1 MKGTSMGH
9 LACFVAYIIFGVNII
24 VCKDLTGSHL
34 ISPITLFFLRSLG
47 AGLLF
52 WLIGI
57 FLPHDKVEKRDLPKI
72 CAASFLGFFLT
83 QMTFLSAISEITPM
97 DCSILSSMSP
107 LYTMFIAAYA
117 LKEPIT
123 FRKVG
128 GVLMSF
134 FGVTYLIVNTTSA
147 SGVVLETQPEGIFL
161 MLLNTISFALYLGFF
176 KPLIAKYS
184 LLSFLKWIFLFST
197 ILALPFSF
205 KELITIDFAALPSAI
220 RFELA
225 FLIVFS
231 TCIAYFL
238 IPYGQ
243 KRIRPT
249 LVSMY
254 SYVQPIIAIVI
265 SIWVG
270 MDTLSWQK
278 VLAAALVFGG
288 VVVVSSSRSA
298 RAN

>member
-1 MKGTSMGH
+1 MKDSSMGH
-9 LACFVAYIIFGVNII
+9 LACFVAYVIFGVNII

-34 ISPITLFFLRSLG
+34 ISPIVLFFLRSIG

-52 WLIGI
+52 WLLGL
-57 FLPHDKVEKRDLPKI
+57 FLPHEKVELRDLPKI

-97 DCSILSSMSP
+97 DCSILSSLSP

-123 FRKVG
+123 VRKAG

-134 FGVTYLIVNTTSA
+134 LGVTYLIVNTTNA
-147 SGVVLETQPEGIFL
+147 SGVVLETKPEGVFL

-184 LLSFLKWIFLFST
+184 LISFLKWIFLFST
-197 ILALPFSF
+197 ILSLPFAF
-205 KELITIDFAALPSAI
+205 GELVTIDFMTLPPAI
-220 RFELA
+220 LSELA

-278 VLAAALVFGG
+278 VLAAVMVFGG
-288 VVVVSSSRSA
+288 VVMVNYSRSA
-298 RAN
+298 RSN

>member
-1 MKGTSMGH
+1 MGH

>member
-9 LACFVAYIIFGVNII
+9 LACFVAYVIFGVNII